1 MTKDTKALDIIAAG
15 WSAREWFDSG
25 TLNVRP
31 DWIDYNGHM
40 NVGYYLVAFD
50 QATERLCEH
59 FGVGE
64 AYRHESDAGIFV
76 LEAHVT
82 YDQEVAEGA
91 PLQFRTRLVD
101 CDAKRFHIVHHMI
114 EGNEGYL
121 AATNELM
128 CMHVDLTEKRGTPF
142 PEGIAEKV
150 SALGRA
156 HSGLEHP
163 HGTGRAI
170 GIRRKQI

>member
-1 MTKDTKALDIIAAG
+1 MKNDMTALDISAAG
-15 WSAREWFDSG
+15 WPDTEWFDSG
-25 TLNVRP
+25 RLNVRP
-31 DWIDYNGHM
+31 EWIDYNGHM

-64 AYRHESDAGIFV
+64 AYRHQSDAGIFV

-82 YDQEVAEGA
+82 YDREVAEGA
-91 PLQFRTRLVD
+91 LLHFRTRVVNS
-101 CDAKRFHIVHHMI
+101 DAKRFHIVHHMI
-114 EGNEGYL
+114 EGNDGFL

-142 PEGIAEKV
+142 PETIAERV
-150 SALGRA
+150 TALSKA
-156 HSGLEHP
+156 HDGLPLP
-163 HGTGRAI
+163 HGVGRAI
-170 GIRRKQI
+170 AIRRK